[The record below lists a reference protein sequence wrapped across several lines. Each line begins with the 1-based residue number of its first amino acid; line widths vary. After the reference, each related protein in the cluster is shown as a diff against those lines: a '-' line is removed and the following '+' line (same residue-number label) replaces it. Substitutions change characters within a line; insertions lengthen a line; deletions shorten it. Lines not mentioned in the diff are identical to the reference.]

1 MQRTPSGW
9 AVFAATVLAIV
20 GAINVLYGLAGIIND
35 DVLISTSSGGLLI
48 SDYTLWGWVTLA
60 IGVVMLFTSYGLWTV
75 NPFAQGVAVV
85 IAMISAISMIHLITA
100 FPLWAILIIVLDVL
114 VIYNLTVKGGEAAP
128 VR

>member
-1 MQRTPSGW
+1 
-9 AVFAATVLAIV
+9 VFAATVLAIV